1 MEFTGAFYPFYSDK
15 PIEIVVQK
23 MLDFAKSI
31 GYQWE
36 YFNQEEYDHR
46 GYFFWKNKKML
57 TLHDEK
63 GYNTLINGEG
73 CFCLELKETNL
84 NCGAKYF
91 EFEQEPYDSFYNDF
105 YCVFSKVYYYYLVLP
120 EAIDENDFSLKNKS
134 SKKLVILYL
143 KKRINCHT
151 YPTRTNFVLHLTHT
165 IFLLIIAPLLHV
177 KLTFFK

>member
-73 CFCLELKETNL
+73 CFCFELKETNL

-105 YCVFSKVYYYYLVLP
+105 YCIFSKVYYYYLVLP
-120 EAIDENDFSLKNKS
+120 EAIDENNFSLKVFNTLREILKS
-134 SKKLVILYL
+134 
-143 KKRINCHT
+143 
-151 YPTRTNFVLHLTHT
+151 
-165 IFLLIIAPLLHV
+165 
-177 KLTFFK
+177 

>member
-1 MEFTGAFYPFYSDK
+1 MEFTGEFYPFYSDK
-15 PIEIVVQK
+15 SIEIVVQK

-36 YFNQEEYDHR
+36 YFNQEKYDHR

-57 TLHDEK
+57 ILHDEK

-84 NCGAKYF
+84 I
-91 EFEQEPYDSFYNDF
+91 YNDF

-120 EAIDENDFSLKNKS
+120 GAIDENDFSLKVFNTLREILKS
-134 SKKLVILYL
+134 
-143 KKRINCHT
+143 
-151 YPTRTNFVLHLTHT
+151 
-165 IFLLIIAPLLHV
+165 
-177 KLTFFK
+177 

>member
-91 EFEQEPYDSFYNDF
+91 ELSRSLMI
-105 YCVFSKVYYYYLVLP
+105 VFTMIFIVFFQRY
-120 EAIDENDFSLKNKS
+120 I
-134 SKKLVILYL
+134 
-143 KKRINCHT
+143 
-151 YPTRTNFVLHLTHT
+151 T
-165 IFLLIIAPLLHV
+165 I
-177 KLTFFK
+177 T